1 MKKLVSLLLVAVLLC
16 FSVSALA
23 YSPEEPITSQ
33 FWHTRGSGAQQETM
47 NYQIDAFNETVGK
60 EKGIIVEGTYIGG
73 YADIMAKVQLSVA
86 SSEQPVVCITGN
98 TRIAIL
104 QEDGILE
111 DMLPYA
117 KASGLDLT
125 NFYPGMINVPY
136 NDENQLY
143 SLPYIKST
151 PVLYYNKSIADAKGI
166 VVPDHMTMDQLEE
179 ICKAAYTVADN
190 GEVEIWGFESVND
203 FTYYQGAFLW
213 QLGEELWNAE
223 GESPALEGTSMLKVL
238 SDWRRW
244 VDEGWCRPFDSTN
257 ASNILTE
264 MFYQGKMFAFW
275 NSCASMSNIARYS
288 KEAGI
293 ELGVTNLP
301 TYVADNPVVPIGG
314 GNITLVG
321 QNNTEEQK
329 QAGWEFIN
337 FLMSDEMVA
346 YNAIHSGYLPTTAT
360 VANNEEMQKFW
371 EENPIFKVAYDQ
383 LPNGIEQSW
392 PYFEYNSEFKTNIQA
407 VVSRLV
413 QEKSIDTAEEA
424 VEAIKTE
431 CAHLF

>member
-23 YSPEEPITSQ
+23 YSPEEPITIQ

-143 SLPYIKST
+143 SLPPFCTTTSPLLT
-151 PVLYYNKSIADAKGI
+151 RRA
-166 VVPDHMTMDQLEE
+166 
-179 ICKAAYTVADN
+179 
-190 GEVEIWGFESVND
+190 
-203 FTYYQGAFLW
+203 LW
-213 QLGEELWNAE
+213 
-223 GESPALEGTSMLKVL
+223 S
-238 SDWRRW
+238 R
-244 VDEGWCRPFDSTN
+244 
-257 ASNILTE
+257 
-264 MFYQGKMFAFW
+264 
-275 NSCASMSNIARYS
+275 
-288 KEAGI
+288 
-293 ELGVTNLP
+293 
-301 TYVADNPVVPIGG
+301 
-314 GNITLVG
+314 IT
-321 QNNTEEQK
+321 
-329 QAGWEFIN
+329 
-337 FLMSDEMVA
+337 
-346 YNAIHSGYLPTTAT
+346 
-360 VANNEEMQKFW
+360 
-371 EENPIFKVAYDQ
+371 
-383 LPNGIEQSW
+383 
-392 PYFEYNSEFKTNIQA
+392 
-407 VVSRLV
+407 
-413 QEKSIDTAEEA
+413 
-424 VEAIKTE
+424 
-431 CAHLF
+431 